1 MTDLVIKNYDVI
13 NNILIIKWEGGVESY
28 IPLKKLRENCPCA
41 GCIGES
47 DVFGNTY
54 KGKQPMRSEVSFQL
68 TNLKLVGYYAVQPFW
83 GDRHNTGIYRYEL
96 LKSLGEGEN

>member
-1 MTDLVIKNYDVI
+1 MSDLVIKNYDVI
-13 NNILIIKWEGGVESY
+13 NDILIIKWEGDAESY

-41 GCIGES
+41 GCAGES
-47 DVFGNTY
+47 DVFGNVF
-54 KGKQPMRSEVSFQL
+54 KGKQPKRSEVSFQL

-96 LKSLGEGEN
+96 LQSLGEGES